1 MCMSKVHRLLYSW
14 RKIGIKKMKCKNLRM
29 DFAPK
34 TQYDRAIKGAWKSAK
49 SNPKKHEEP
58 KKYEEKE
65 KTNMKKISRRD
76 FLKAS
81 AATSGGALLTACGS
95 SGSSTASTATST
107 SSAESGPRTVSYWI
121 DLANTSGADVKSMGD
136 LYCWKA
142 IEANTGINVEF
153 QHPASGQAAEQFNLV
168 VAGNEMPDIMYY
180 S

>member
-1 MCMSKVHRLLYSW
+1 
-14 RKIGIKKMKCKNLRM
+14 
-29 DFAPK
+29 
-34 TQYDRAIKGAWKSAK
+34 
-49 SNPKKHEEP
+49 
-58 KKYEEKE
+58 
-65 KTNMKKISRRD
+65 MKKISRRD

-81 AATSGGALLTACGS
+81 AAASGGALLTACGS

-180 S
+180 SWATNYSGGADAAIEDGKIIPLQDYMGAYSSI

>member
-1 MCMSKVHRLLYSW
+1 MSKVHRLLYSW

-34 TQYDRAIKGAWKSAK
+34 TQYDRTIKGAWKSAE

-107 SSAESGPRTVSYWI
+107 SSAESGPVLSVTGLTWQIHPVPMSRAWATCTAGRLLRPTLVS
-121 DLANTSGADVKSMGD
+121 T
-136 LYCWKA
+136 
-142 IEANTGINVEF
+142 
-153 QHPASGQAAEQFNLV
+153 
-168 VAGNEMPDIMYY
+168 
-180 S
+180 